1 MTEFLARAVVE
12 LDASDQWDD
21 GDAPPL
27 RLPAAM
33 GPFRLNSSPNADLYF
48 GHIYGIEPEQLA
60 HIRVDYDYPISA
72 FYVDTTLE
80 VARQSE
86 LLARADERFD
96 RFELLLRLL
105 QPGDVSI
112 RRYSFPIGEGT
123 GDGYSY
129 WGFGDPVKSKVATR
143 YGRSAY
149 RLDDAV
155 LDLLVDFLDL
165 YWETLDNLNP
175 GLRLGL
181 HRFSSSYERRELAD
195 RLIDLVIALEALFN
209 DGDQGSITFKIAT
222 RSGAWLHRPG
232 SERLA
237 LFEFIKKAYGYRS
250 SAVHGR
256 GRKELT
262 ADDLDYL
269 EQVVRACLIKFL
281 NYQTVHGQSPAPKEL
296 DEMMMEGRFCKL

>member
-12 LDASDQWDD
+12 LDSSDQWDG
-21 GDAPPL
+21 GDAPPSL
-27 RLPAAM
+27 LPAAM
-33 GPFRLNSSPNADLYF
+33 GPFRLNISPNADFYF
-48 GHIYGIEPEQLA
+48 SRIYGIEPEQMA
-60 HIRVDYDYPISA
+60 HRRVDHDYPISA
-72 FYVDTTLE
+72 FYVDTTVA
-80 VARQSE
+80 VARRSE
-86 LLARADERFD
+86 LAARADERFD
-96 RFELLLRLL
+96 RFESLLRLL
-105 QPGDVSI
+105 QPGAVSV

-123 GDGYSY
+123 GDGLSHLV
-129 WGFGDPVKSKVATR
+129 FGDPVKSKVATR

-155 LDLLVDFLDL
+155 LDLLVGFLDL

-175 GLRLGL
+175 DLRRGL
-181 HRFSSSYERRELAD
+181 HRFSSSYERRESVD

-209 DGDQGSITFKIAT
+209 DDDPGSITFKIAT

-256 GRKELT
+256 GRKEPT

-269 EQVVRACLIKFL
+269 EEVVRACLIKFL
-281 NYQTVHGQSPAPKEL
+281 NYQAVHGQSPTPKEL
-296 DEMMMEGRFCKL
+296 DEMMMEGRFCEL